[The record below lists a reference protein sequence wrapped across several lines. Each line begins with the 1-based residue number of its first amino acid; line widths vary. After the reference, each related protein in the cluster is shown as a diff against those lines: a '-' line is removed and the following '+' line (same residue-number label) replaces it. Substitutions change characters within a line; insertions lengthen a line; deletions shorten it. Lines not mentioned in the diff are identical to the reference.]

1 LGFEKFMAE
10 LDDHIKR
17 ITTKLRQL
25 LKNHEALQKELAQ
38 KSVQLHELNQTKQQ
52 QTKRIE
58 ELEQQVLILKSVGG
72 DMNETDKKAFEKR
85 INLYIN
91 EINKCIGLLSE

>member
-1 LGFEKFMAE
+1 MSE

-17 ITTKLRQL
+17 VTTKLRQL

-38 KSVQLHELNQTKQQ
+38 KSVQLHELHQTKQQ

-85 INLYIN
+85 INQYIN

>member
-1 LGFEKFMAE
+1 MAE
-10 LDDHIKR
+10 LDDNIKR
-17 ITTKLRQL
+17 VTNKLRQL
-25 LKNHEALQKELAQ
+25 LKNHELLQKELAQ

-58 ELEQQVLILKSVGG
+58 ELEEQVLILRSAGG

-85 INLYIN
+85 INQYIS